1 MMKFNKKTIK
11 NKLFALIFFVIGYAS
26 KMISGDATAFVFILL
41 FFVLP
46 LLFAKHNYID

>member
-1 MMKFNKKTIK
+1 MIKFTKETRK
-11 NKLFALIFFVIGYAS
+11 NKLFAFIFFVIGYAS
-26 KMISGDATAFVFILL
+26 KMVSGDATAFVFILL